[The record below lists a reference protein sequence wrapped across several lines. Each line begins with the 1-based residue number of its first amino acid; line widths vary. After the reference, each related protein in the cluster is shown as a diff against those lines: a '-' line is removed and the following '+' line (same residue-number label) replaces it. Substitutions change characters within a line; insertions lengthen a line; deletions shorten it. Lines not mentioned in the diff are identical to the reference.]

1 VQKKGVVLALPN
13 RANAQNKVNFSMPIN
28 LITLHPATVHFPI
41 ALLLVG
47 SLAGLLYL
55 WWQKRAE
62 LRVLTWWLLA
72 LGWVGAGAAVLTGLL
87 AQGNLPPQAPYR
99 GLLNNHITSGMALL
113 VVYAAIFYRVWLH
126 RNRRRPTDPADL
138 LDVDSARLWLTLLL
152 LLGMGLVAFSG
163 WLGGQLV
170 YTWGVNVGE

>member
-1 VQKKGVVLALPN
+1 
-13 RANAQNKVNFSMPIN
+13 MPIN

-55 WWQKRAE
+55 WWKQRPE
-62 LRVLTWWLLA
+62 LRILTWWLLM
-72 LGWVGAGAAVLTGLL
+72 LGWIGAGVAALTGLL
-87 AQGNLPPQAPYR
+87 AQGNLPPQAPYTPVLNGHISS
-99 GLLNNHITSGMALL
+99 GLALI
-113 VVYAAIFYRVWLH
+113 VVYAALFYRVWLH
-126 RNRRRPTDPADL
+126 RNRRSATDPADL
-138 LDVDSARLWLTLLL
+138 LDVPGARLWLSLLL
-152 LLGMGLVAFSG
+152 LLGMALVALGG

>member
-1 VQKKGVVLALPN
+1 M
-13 RANAQNKVNFSMPIN
+13 RID

-55 WWQKRAE
+55 WWDQRPE
-62 LRVLTWWLLA
+62 LRVLTWWLLM
-72 LGWVGAGAAVLTGLL
+72 LGWAGAGVAALTGLL
-87 AQGNLPPQAPYR
+87 AQGNLPPQAPYSFVLNGHISS
-99 GLLNNHITSGMALL
+99 GLALI
-113 VVYAAIFYRVWLH
+113 VVYAALFYRVWLH
-126 RNRRRPTDPADL
+126 RNRRRATDSADL
-138 LDVDSARLWLTLLL
+138 LDVPSARLWLTLLL
-152 LLGMGLVAFSG
+152 LLGMALVVIGG

>member
-1 VQKKGVVLALPN
+1 
-13 RANAQNKVNFSMPIN
+13 MPIN

-55 WWQKRAE
+55 WWDQRPE
-62 LRVLTWWLLA
+62 LRILTWWLLM
-72 LGWVGAGAAVLTGLL
+72 LGWVGAGVAALTGLL
-87 AQGNLPPQAPYR
+87 AQGNLPPQAPYTVVLNGHISS
-99 GLLNNHITSGMALL
+99 GLALI
-113 VVYAAIFYRVWLH
+113 VVYAALFYRVWLH
-126 RNRRRPTDPADL
+126 RNRRRVTDPTDL
-138 LDVDSARLWLTLLL
+138 LDVPGARLWLTLLL
-152 LLGMGLVAFSG
+152 LLGMALVALGG